1 MNGGNKGGGR
11 PVEFTVP
18 LCGAQGVDAC
28 QYYPEM
34 LAMPRKDQ
42 QAELIASL
50 VRRPVCAKAAVDT
63 TIDAPSS
70 SIFAFT
76 PPPAAKPRRTVHDT
90 ELTAGRHARAE
101 ASEAPIPPPRPGKLT
116 PHPLKPWRGH
126 DNANLKLKIPH
137 RSEMLTFPSSFS
149 SVAAADQSSLS
160 LGPPREADSTPSDQE
175 RERVRKLAR
184 LIATNE
190 VLNITD
196 KALREFLWREIR
208 QLQAR
213 FAHVDWTQPHAIA
226 SGELGRALSA
236 LLTKL
241 RARTPSFGADDGN
254 PSSPLPQCQRFQS
267 TQMDPVSFQDCG
279 SSIRAGHRLANYKVD
294 MMTHYYFFSRSL
306 WGLSRKVKPVALPS
320 ETPAFR

>member
-70 SIFAFT
+70 SIFTFT

-137 RSEMLTFPSSFS
+137 RSEMASRD
-149 SVAAADQSSLS
+149 ADISQLFFASGCSRSILAFA
-160 LGPPREADSTPSDQE
+160 GPPE
-175 RERVRKLAR
+175 RGR
-184 LIATNE
+184 LDT
-190 VLNITD
+190 LG
-196 KALREFLWREIR
+196 
-208 QLQAR
+208 
-213 FAHVDWTQPHAIA
+213 
-226 SGELGRALSA
+226 SGA
-236 LLTKL
+236 
-241 RARTPSFGADDGN
+241 RARAQTR
-254 PSSPLPQCQRFQS
+254 SP
-267 TQMDPVSFQDCG
+267 
-279 SSIRAGHRLANYKVD
+279 HRYQ
-294 MMTHYYFFSRSL
+294 
-306 WGLSRKVKPVALPS
+306 
-320 ETPAFR
+320 